1 MKDKFFWVLLIL
13 LIFQG
18 VSVNLLDNRITELEE
33 KAKHF
38 RCFEER
44 IESIGYKSMTDIKAR
59 YKDGKWYTKH
69 RYGGGWVLVVD
80 SLDLETRCSPLNND

>member
-18 VSVNLLDNRITELEE
+18 VTVNLLDNRITKLEE

-38 RCFEER
+38 RCLEKR
-44 IESIGYKSMTDIKAR
+44 IER
-59 YKDGKWYTKH
+59 YKPMRIRDSI
-69 RYGGGWVLVVD
+69 GGGWYIVVD

>member
-1 MKDKFFWVLLIL
+1 MADNKII
-13 LIFQG
+13 LIFMAWLLVITVIFG
-18 VSVNLLDNRITELEE
+18 VFLDFHGNRIVELEE

-80 SLDLETRCSPLNND
+80 SLDLETR

>member
-18 VSVNLLDNRITELEE
+18 VIVNLLDNRITELEE

-38 RCFEER
+38 RCLEKR
-44 IESIGYKSMTDIKAR
+44 IERFKPVRIK
-59 YKDGKWYTKH
+59 DNT
-69 RYGGGWVLVVD
+69 GGGWYIVVD
-80 SLDLETRCSPLNND
+80 SLDLETR

>member
-18 VSVNLLDNRITELEE
+18 VIVNLLDNRITELEE

-38 RCFEER
+38 RCLEKRVSKYHQAFPR
-44 IESIGYKSMTDIKAR
+44 S
-59 YKDGKWYTKH
+59 
-69 RYGGGWVLVVD
+69 GGGWFIAVD
-80 SLDLETRCSPLNND
+80 SVDVTCDK